1 MHLGGESPQS
11 HKICLFEVFAKDA
24 VANYP
29 EYFRNEQW
37 CKYAREGE
45 YTCRKRRRSSL
56 CVLIFR

>member
-37 CKYAREGE
+37 CKMPERENIPVV
-45 YTCRKRRRSSL
+45 SVVAVAFVS
-56 CVLIFR
+56 